1 MRPIWIVLIY
11 VSSVFVLGALLAPW
25 LYWSAQA
32 AAPLGPL
39 FRYFADSPFHRYV
52 LRSILGVALLGIWI
66 VSRYAGIRSWRDLGF
81 ATHRRSGREFGTGLL
96 LGFVSLAVVAILAV
110 LFGARHWNTAV
121 TASRIQESMARALVA
136 AVVVS
141 LIEET
146 LFRGVLHG
154 TLRRGHH
161 WATALFCSSGIY
173 AIVHFFK
180 LVEWTEPLTWYSGLQ
195 LLGRMMQGFL
205 DLEMLI
211 PPFLVLLLV
220 GMILALGFER
230 TGSLWFSIGA
240 HAGWIFWLK
249 IYGVV
254 TAPNGSRLVSFWG
267 TSKLTDGWFAAIVLM
282 VPLFVLWDS
291 KRLRTANI
299 PID

>member
-25 LYWSAQA
+25 LYWSAQL
-32 AAPLGPL
+32 AAPLGPV
-39 FRYFADSPFHRYV
+39 FEYFADSPFHRYV
-52 LRSILGVALLGIWI
+52 LRTILGVALLGIWI

-81 ATHRRSGREFGTGLL
+81 ETHRRSGRQFVAGLL
-96 LGFVSLAVVAILAV
+96 LGFVSLAVIALLAV

-121 TASRIQESMARALVA
+121 TASRIQESIARALLA

-161 WATALFCSSGIY
+161 WVAALFCSSGIY

-180 LVEWTEPLTWYSGLQ
+180 LVEWTEPLTWHSGLQ

-205 DLEMLI
+205 DLDMLI
-211 PPFLVLLLV
+211 PAFLVLLLV

-254 TAPNGSRLVSFWG
+254 TLPNNSGLISFWG
-267 TSKLTDGWFAAIVLM
+267 TSKLTDGWFAAVVLM

-291 KRLRTANI
+291 RRLKTATV